1 MNVNVVLAKVNP
13 VGKVSST
20 CRLVIVAGFAAGLV
34 KTKVRLVLLPPG
46 RLAAPN
52 DLVSVGAP

>member
-1 MNVNVVLAKVNP
+1 MMLAKVNP

-20 CRLVIVAGFAAGLV
+20 CRPVIVAGFAAGLV
-34 KTKVRLVLLPPG
+34 KTKIRLVLLPPG